1 MTKSALVVLTLMLT
15 AFMVSAAQGQDTV
28 EVSKITCEEFASYK
42 IMDPQKIAI
51 WLSGYYNGKQG
62 NTSIDRVQFNE
73 NTKRLEEYCLQNP
86 DTLVMQ
92 AFEKLAGESK

>member
-1 MTKSALVVLTLMLT
+1 MIKSGIVVSTLVVT
-15 AFMVSAAQGQDTV
+15 AFVVSAAQAQVTV

-42 IMDPQKIAI
+42 VMDPEKIAI
-51 WLSGYYNGKQG
+51 WLSGYYNGKQS
-62 NTSIDRVQFNE
+62 NTSVDRVQLNE
-73 NTKRLEEYCLQNP
+73 NTKKLEEYCLQNP

>member
-73 NTKRLEEYCLQNP
+73 NTKKLEEYCLQNGEIP
-86 DTLVMQ
+86 VMH
-92 AFEKLAGESK
+92 AFEKLFGESK